1 MSTPISMM
9 QQAERVLR
17 DTFGFPAFRPGQ
29 QDIVSAVLSGRD
41 VLGVLPTGGGKSLCY
56 QVPALVFP
64 KLTLVVS
71 PLIALMQDQTE
82 RLRSIGVEA
91 YSLHSGMGHGEVN
104 DIIHRASMGKVKL
117 LYVAPERLESRTF
130 RNQLQMVPLSLLA
143 VDEAHC
149 ISEWGHDF
157 RPSYRTILSLFES
170 RQRVP
175 VVAVTA
181 TATPDV
187 RRDVIAALQLRS
199 PVEIVRG
206 FARSNLTLK
215 VEQTAAKVEYVT
227 RAARELQY
235 GSMII
240 YCASRRRVD
249 TLVEELNKRGVHS
262 VGYHGGMT
270 HQQRAATQ
278 DAFLN
283 DNVRILAAT
292 NAFGMG
298 VDKSDV
304 RQVIHTDLTLTLEA
318 YYQEAG
324 RAGRDGNPATCTLL
338 YQSEDKRLMDFYVS
352 TTYPEQDEIGAVY
365 DYLCSRAGLQT
376 GESSQTPIM
385 ADSASIASALH
396 TTEASIRGV
405 MALLERSGVL
415 LSTTAHGN
423 ARITLR
429 TSRERIAQFAEQ
441 APPEFRLAVQLI
453 SRHLNGR
460 IPGEETDFPVV
471 ELLRRSDVTSAELSR
486 ALSALQLGTLIRY
499 NPPNSGGGILLLG
512 PRVRTNA
519 LEIDFS
525 ALQQRRD
532 RAKQKLSVMIGYA
545 ESRQCKRNVILS
557 YFGDQS
563 CSGSCGTCS
572 SCVSATGTQKHISQ
586 RMAENINAAIVA
598 AWQTRGR
605 FGRHVIVDIIRGVHS
620 PKVKEYRLDRSTA
633 FGVLPSRT
641 KAELLE
647 TIDVALDA
655 GWLVKTADL
664 YPTIGV
670 TGEGKEYAGSLPK
683 QITLQRST
691 SEASVGD
698 DAAFRNVYAMLV
710 AMRERIAS
718 QRGVPEHSLCSN
730 DEIAMLAHDMPMSL
744 KEFVPGRH
752 GSSIFL
758 TQHAQEILT
767 CIQASRQQ
775 DAERRVVS
783 FAPDIERIVGAI
795 HETTTLDRLSRD
807 LQMSKPSIVELL
819 QRGIESGIHIT
830 RGSLVD
836 ESLFTSVL
844 EYVRYHRYAKLRD
857 VRQHIGGEPSVPELR
872 LALAF
877 ARRDLYSEAEPA

>member
-1 MSTPISMM
+1 MM
-9 QQAERVLR
+9 QQAERILR

-29 QDIVSAVLSGRD
+29 HDIVSAVLSGRD
-41 VLGVLPTGGGKSLCY
+41 VLGVLPTGGGKSVCY

-82 RLRSIGVEA
+82 RLRSLGVEA

-104 DIIHRASMGKVKL
+104 DIIYRASVGKVKL

-130 RNQLQMVPLSLLA
+130 RSQLQTVPLSLLA

-157 RPSYRTILSLFES
+157 RPSYRNILSLFDS

-187 RRDVIAALQLRS
+187 RTDVISALQLKA

-206 FARSNLTLK
+206 FARPNLALK
-215 VEQTAAKVEYVT
+215 VEQTAGKVEHVT
-227 RAARELQY
+227 RAARELQH
-235 GSMII
+235 GSMIV

-249 TLVEELNKRGVHS
+249 TMVEELNKRGVHA

-270 HQQRAATQ
+270 HQQRSASQ

-283 DNVRILAAT
+283 DNVRVLAAT

-324 RAGRDGNPATCTLL
+324 RAGRDGDPATCTLL
-338 YQSEDKRLMDFYVS
+338 YQSEDKRLMDFYIK
-352 TTYPEQDEIGAVY
+352 TTYPEQEEIAAVY
-365 DYLCSRAGLQT
+365 EYLCSRAGLQT
-376 GESSQTPIM
+376 GESTQTPIM

-396 TTEASIRGV
+396 TTEASVRGV

-423 ARITLR
+423 ARMTLR

-441 APPEFRLAVQLI
+441 APPEFRLAVQLV

-460 IPGEETDFPVV
+460 MPGEETDFPVV

-486 ALSALQLGTLIRY
+486 ALSALQLGALIRY

-512 PRVRTNA
+512 PRVRTSA
-519 LEIDFS
+519 LEIDFK

-532 RAKQKLSVMIGYA
+532 RANQKLSVMIGYA

-563 CSGSCGTCS
+563 SSGACGTCS
-572 SCVSATGTQKHISQ
+572 SCTSTPSTQKQLSQ
-586 RMAENINAAIVA
+586 RLAENVNAVIIA

-605 FGRHVIVDIIRGVHS
+605 FGRHVIVDIVRAVHS
-620 PKVKEYRLDRSTA
+620 PKIKEYRLDRSAA
-633 FGVLPSRT
+633 FGLLQSRT

-647 TIDVALDA
+647 AIDVGLDA

-670 TGEGKEYAGSLPK
+670 TSDGREHAGPLPK
-683 QITLQRST
+683 QLTLQRNAAET
-691 SEASVGD
+691 FVQNH
-698 DAAFRNVYAMLV
+698 DAASSVYVMLV

-718 QRGVPEHSLCSN
+718 QRGVPENSLCSN
-730 DEIAMLAHDMPMSL
+730 EELALLARDMPSSL
-744 KEFVPGRH
+744 QEFVPGRH
-752 GSSIFL
+752 GSSMFL
-758 TQHAQEILT
+758 TQHAQEILS
-767 CIQASRQQ
+767 CIRESRQQ
-775 DAERRVVS
+775 DAESRVVS
-783 FAPDIERIVGAI
+783 SAPDTERIICSI

-819 QRGIESGIHIT
+819 QRGIESGMNIS
-830 RGSLVD
+830 RGALVED
-836 ESLFTSVL
+836 NLYASVL

-857 VRQHIGGEPSVPELR
+857 VRQHIGGEPSMPELR

-877 ARRDLYSEAEPA
+877 ARRDLYTEVESA

>member
-1 MSTPISMM
+1 MM
-9 QQAERVLR
+9 QQAERILR
-17 DTFGFPAFRPGQ
+17 DTFGFATFRPGQ
-29 QDIVSAVLSGRD
+29 HDIVSAVLSGRN

-82 RLRSIGVEA
+82 RLRSLGVEA
-91 YSLHSGMGHGEVN
+91 YSLHSGMGQGEVN
-104 DIIHRASMGKVKL
+104 DIIYRASIGKVKL
-117 LYVAPERLESRTF
+117 LYVAPERMESRTF
-130 RNQLQMVPLSLLA
+130 RSQLQSVPLSLLA

-157 RPSYRTILSLFES
+157 RPSYRNILSLFDS

-175 VVAVTA
+175 IVAVTA

-187 RRDVIAALQLRS
+187 RADVIAALQMKA

-206 FARSNLTLK
+206 FARSNLSLK
-215 VEQTAAKVEYVT
+215 VEQTAAKVEHVT
-227 RAARELQY
+227 RAARELQH
-235 GSMII
+235 GSMIV

-249 TLVEELNKRGVHS
+249 TMVEELNKRGVHA
-262 VGYHGGMT
+262 VGYHGGMP
-270 HQQRAATQ
+270 HHQRAATQ

-283 DNVRILAAT
+283 STVRVLAAT

-304 RQVIHTDLTLTLEA
+304 RHVIHADLTQTLEA

-324 RAGRDGNPATCTLL
+324 RAGRDGDPATCTLL
-338 YQSEDKRLMDFYVS
+338 YQSEDKRLMDFYIK
-352 TTYPEQDEIGAVY
+352 TTYPEQDEIAAVY
-365 DYLCSRAGLQT
+365 DYLCTRAGLQF
-376 GESSQTPIM
+376 GESTQTPIM

-396 TTEASIRGV
+396 TTEASVRGV
-405 MALLERSGVL
+405 LALLERSGVL
-415 LSTTAHGN
+415 VSTTAHGN
-423 ARITLR
+423 ARMTLR
-429 TSRERIAQFAEQ
+429 TSRERIEQFADQ

-460 IPGEETDFPVV
+460 MPGEETDFPVV

-486 ALSALQLGTLIRY
+486 ALSALQLGALIRY
-499 NPPNSGGGILLLG
+499 SPPNTGGGILLLG
-512 PRVRTNA
+512 LRVRISA
-519 LEIDFS
+519 LEIDFK
-525 ALQQRRD
+525 ALQQRRE
-532 RAKQKLSVMIGYA
+532 RANQKLSVMIGYA

-563 CSGSCGTCS
+563 TSGTCGTCS
-572 SCVSATGTQKHISQ
+572 SCTSTTSTQKQLSQ
-586 RMAENINAAIVA
+586 RMAENINAVIIA

-605 FGRHVIVDIIRGVHS
+605 FGRHVIIDIVRAVHS
-620 PKVKEYRLDRSTA
+620 PKVKEYRLDRSAA
-633 FGVLPSRT
+633 FGLLSSRT

-647 TIDVALDA
+647 AIDVALEA

-670 TGEGKEYAGSLPK
+670 TSSGREHTGSLPK
-683 QITLQRST
+683 QLTLQRVSA
-691 SEASVGD
+691 EASTENI
-698 DAAFRNVYAMLV
+698 DASSRVYAMLL

-718 QRGVPEHSLCSN
+718 QRGVPESTLCSN
-730 DEIAMLAHDMPMSL
+730 NELTQLAQDMPL
-744 KEFVPGRH
+744 TLQEFVPGRH
-752 GSSIFL
+752 GSSMFL
-758 TQHAQEILT
+758 TQHAQEILA
-767 CIQASRQQ
+767 CIHAFRQQ
-775 DAERRVVS
+775 DEVSPVVAS
-783 FAPDIERIVGAI
+783 APDIERIIGSM

-819 QRGIESGIHIT
+819 QRGIESGMNIS
-830 RGSLVD
+830 RGALVD
-836 ESLFTSVL
+836 EKLFVSVF

-857 VRQHIGGEPSVPELR
+857 VRQHIGGEPPMPELR

-877 ARRDLYSEAEPA
+877 ARRDLYSEVEPS